1 MTCKQIEILK
11 CAHINLIII
20 IIIMII
26 IIIIIICNTSYLDI

>member
-11 CAHINLIII
+11 CAHINLII